1 MMEIDKLELSEN
13 GTESVNIE
21 KSCENLPYDDG
32 FSVMAYSDDENRFI
46 HSGSTTSD
54 NGLSPNREN
63 GSLENG

>member
-1 MMEIDKLELSEN
+1 MMEIDNLELSEN
-13 GTESVNIE
+13 GIESVNIE